1 MAEFPWFDSIPGN
14 TTTTYTVPISAGP
27 NGTGSNTGIVHS
39 AADQDW
45 FRVTLRAGELYQFQ
59 ANSTSGLD
67 PTLALR
73 NSVGTQLVFN
83 DDGGPGLNSLL
94 TYRPTTSG
102 TYYLDAGGYSTST
115 GSYSVVA
122 SEVPATTATYSSVS
136 VNGSVQGDIQDT
148 NDQDWHRISLTAGQ
162 SYIFDVDGGGLSDP
176 TLALRNSVGTQ
187 LSFNDDGGPGLD
199 SRIEFTAASSGTYY
213 LDVGGYGSNTG
224 SYTLSTRI
232 DDIADDIYSI
242 DTVAVGGSRSG
253 TVNSAADQDYIGVS
267 LVAGQSYIFDVD
279 GVGLSDPTLALRN
292 SAGTQLA
299 FNDDGGPGL
308 DARVEFTATSSGMH
322 FLDVGGYSTN
332 TGSYSL
338 STRVDDVANDIY
350 TTDSIAAGGFRSGT
364 INSAAD
370 QDFFRI
376 FLTAGQNYTFDAVG
390 VGLSDPTLA
399 LRNSAGTQ
407 LAFNDDGG
415 AGLDSHI
422 NFTATS
428 SGNYYLDVG
437 GYSSNTGSYNLFG

>member
-1 MAEFPWFDSIPGN
+1 MAELPWFDSIPGN
-14 TTTTYTVPISAGP
+14 TSTTYTVPISAGP

-39 AADQDW
+39 TSDQDW

-59 ANSTSGLD
+59 LNSTSGLD
-67 PTLALR
+67 PTLALH
-73 NSVGTQLVFN
+73 NSVGTQLAFN

-94 TYRPTTSG
+94 TFRPTATG
-102 TYYLDAGGYSTST
+102 TYYLDAGGYSSST
-115 GSYSVVA
+115 GSYSLVA
-122 SEVPATTATYSSVS
+122 SEVPATTATYSSVA
-136 VNGSVQGDIQDT
+136 VNGSVQGDIQDA
-148 NDQDWHRISLTAGQ
+148 NDQDYHSVSLTAGQ
-162 SYIFDVDGGGLSDP
+162 HYIFDVDGGSLSDP

-187 LSFNDDGGPGLD
+187 LAFNDDGGPGLD
-199 SRIEFTAASSGTYY
+199 SRIEFTASSTGTYF
-213 LDVGGYGSNTG
+213 LDVGGYSTNTG
-224 SYTLSTRI
+224 SYTLATRI

-242 DTVAVGGSRSG
+242 DNVAVGGSRSG
-253 TVNSAADQDYIGVS
+253 TIDSAADQDYVGVS
-267 LVAGQSYIFDVD
+267 LTAGQSYIFDAH

-308 DARVEFTATSSGMH
+308 DSRIEFTASSSGMY
-322 FLDVGGYSTN
+322 FLDVGGYSTH
-332 TGSYSL
+332 TGSYNL
-338 STRVDDVANDIY
+338 AARIDDAADDID
-350 TTDSIAAGGFRSGT
+350 TTDSIAAGGLRSGT

-370 QDFFRI
+370 QDYFRI
-376 FLTAGQNYTFDAVG
+376 FLTAGNNYTFDAVG
-390 VGLSDPTLA
+390 VGLGDPTLA

-415 AGLDSHI
+415 AGLNSHI

-437 GYSSNTGSYNLFG
+437 GYGSNTGSYNLFG